1 MRIHE
6 PSTWRRSSLP
16 SAPAKVG
23 ARACPA
29 SSRATGW
36 DCRSA
41 RSRFPDRHPMLDVR
55 RDREIHEEEGGWFHA
70 RWHFSF
76 DRYRDPKQM
85 GLGPLRVFNHDRLA
99 PGAIWP
105 MHPHADI
112 EGITYVWKGTFR
124 HADSLGNDGTLQPG
138 GVQLMTLGSGAEHS
152 EQNGSESEPME
163 FLQLWI
169 LPQAPS
175 LPPELQQ
182 RQRSEERRTDHLLK
196 VIGPGASDPVR
207 VHQDAAVYVS
217 RRSPGTVV
225 TQDFGVGRGGYLYL
239 IEGRARVGNEE
250 LASGDAAKIEDEL
263 QLRIEA
269 KEASE
274 LILVDVPLRFTP
286 VGVWAR

>member
-1 MRIHE
+1 
-6 PSTWRRSSLP
+6 
-16 SAPAKVG
+16 
-23 ARACPA
+23 
-29 SSRATGW
+29 
-36 DCRSA
+36 
-41 RSRFPDRHPMLDVR
+41 MLQVR
-55 RDREIHEEEGGWFHA
+55 RDREIHKEEGGWFVA

-76 DRYRDPKQM
+76 DRYRDSRQM
-85 GLGPLRVFNHDRLA
+85 GVGPLRVFNHDRIA

-105 MHPHADI
+105 MHPHADV

-124 HADSLGNDGTLQPG
+124 HADSLGNNGSLQPG

-182 RQRSEERRTDHLLK
+182 RQFTQEDRTGRLLK
-196 VIGPGASDPVR
+196 VIGPAPGDPVR

-217 RRSPGTVV
+217 RLSPGTVV
-225 TQDFGVGRGGYLYL
+225 THDFGVGRGGYLYL
-239 IEGRARVGNEE
+239 IEGRAIVGTEE
-250 LASGDAAKIEDEL
+250 LATGDAAKIEGEP

-269 KEASE
+269 KDTSE
-274 LILVDVPLRFTP
+274 LILVDIPLRFTP